1 MSRIRRTA
9 IAHGSVQGVFFR
21 DSTRREAERLGVA
34 GWARNTADGTVEVV
48 LEGGEDAVEALLA
61 FLRDGPGH
69 ASVTRLD
76 VVEQEPEGL
85 SGFSVR

>member
-1 MSRIRRTA
+1 MRRRA
-9 IAHGSVQGVFFR
+9 IAHGRVQGVFFR

-34 GWARNTADGTVEVV
+34 GWASNTPSGTVEVV
-48 LEGGEDAVEALLA
+48 VEGPPEAVEAMLA

-76 VVEQEPEGL
+76 VATEEPEGL